1 MVRKKLVLIQFSR
14 ALVPILVML
23 FHLSGSMMDYFEF
36 NLFGFSYLPIS
47 GGVDYFFALSGFIMY
62 YIYRDSL
69 GQSNQLKNYLLN
81 RFIRVYPLYWF
92 LTFGF
97 LAVLFL
103 YPNYG
108 VGHETDTDTDTI
120 ITSFLLLQSP
130 RELEPILN
138 VAWSLVHT
146 VFFYLVF
153 SLLFFSRIHISKA
166 LIAIWAVLTVCFSME
181 YIYIDNYLIRF
192 FFNQYNLIFLAG
204 IFCAYLV
211 THYKFNFK
219 MSVLFSIIGVLG
231 FPIIWL
237 NSIDEY
243 INISFDM
250 GIGLASVFIIFG
262 LASID
267 LQRNIHIAKSLNY
280 LGNAAF
286 SIYLS
291 HNLVLDFLSELV
303 SEFSIYEILGG
314 WMTSIIL
321 LVFMLGVGCLVHSF
335 IEKPLILKMKKLL
348 LIKNVEMKNVSRTV

>member
-23 FHLSGSMMDYFEF
+23 FHLSGTMMDYFEF

-47 GGVDYFFALSGFIMY
+47 GGVDYFFALSGFMMY

-81 RFIRVYPLYWF
+81 RFIRVYPLYWLLTIVF
-92 LTFGF
+92 L
-97 LAVLFL
+97 VILFIN
-103 YPNYG
+103 PNYG
-108 VGHETDTDTDTI
+108 VGHETDTDTI
-120 ITSFLLLQSP
+120 ISSFLLLQSP
-130 RELEPILN
+130 RELEPVLN

-153 SLLFFSRIHISKA
+153 SLLFFSKINISKA
-166 LIAIWAVLTVCFSME
+166 LIMIWALLTVGFSMG

-192 FFNQYNLIFLAG
+192 FFNEYNFIFLVG
-204 IFCAYLV
+204 VFCAYLV

-219 MSVLFSIIGVLG
+219 MSVFFSVIGVLG

-237 NSIDEY
+237 NSIDKF
-243 INISFDM
+243 INITFDL
-250 GIGLASVFIIFG
+250 GIGLSSAFIIFG

-267 LQRNIHIAKSLNY
+267 LQRDIKIPIPLNY
-280 LGNAAF
+280 IGNAAF

-291 HNLVLDFLSELV
+291 HNLTLDILSEVV
-303 SEFSIYEILGG
+303 SEFSFYEMAGG
-314 WMTSIIL
+314 WMTSMIL
-321 LVFMLGVGCLVHSF
+321 ILCMLGVGCLVHSF
-335 IEKPLILKMKKLL
+335 IEKPLILKMKKLFL
-348 LIKNVEMKNVSRTV
+348 KKGIEMNKVSRTV

>member
-36 NLFGFSYLPIS
+36 NLLGFSYLPIS
-47 GGVDYFFALSGFIMY
+47 GGVDYFFALSGFMMY

-69 GQSNQLKNYLLN
+69 GQPNQLKSYLLN
-81 RFIRVYPLYWF
+81 RSIRVYPLYWL
-92 LTFGF
+92 LTLGF
-97 LAVLFL
+97 LAVLFFN
-103 YPNYG
+103 PNFG
-108 VGHETDTDTDTI
+108 VGHESDTDTI
-120 ITSFLLLQSP
+120 ITSFFLFQSP
-130 RELEPILN
+130 RELEPVLN

-153 SLLFFSRIHISKA
+153 ALLFFSKINISKA
-166 LIAIWAVLTVCFSME
+166 IITIWAVLTVCFSMG
-181 YIYIDNYLIRF
+181 YIYFDDYLIWF

-204 IFCAYLV
+204 IICAYLV
-211 THYKFNFK
+211 TRYKFNFK
-219 MSVLFSIIGVLG
+219 MSVLFSIIGALG

-237 NSIDEY
+237 NSIDKF

-291 HNLVLDFLSELV
+291 HNLVLDLLSELL
-303 SEFSIYEILGG
+303 SKLSFYEILGG
-314 WMTSIIL
+314 WITSIIL

-348 LIKNVEMKNVSRTV
+348 LNKKY